1 MTKVNNS
8 SIPFDWEAIKNSNT
22 SPILKGLLI
31 DNSNNNTPLQSL
43 YDLVSLNFNTT
54 SNTKTKTQIP
64 FVDHNISASQINQK
78 PKLSPL
84 SSTTNNTSLTTGAQS
99 ILKAMNKYGAVAKGE
114 DRITIAKELDAACK
128 FFKVDPKL
136 MLAVFAHESAGIN
149 PKAKSHTGA
158 KGLGQLTGIAI
169 DECIRLAKLGKPGYK
184 ENLSLFQ
191 ATKQNRYP
199 IKNNIWTSV
208 AYMKVELGRNNGV
221 KNTLKDYGDPYV
233 KTYANKVATEY
244 KDLWGQ
250 KLGLT

>member
-8 SIPFDWEAIKNSNT
+8 PIPFDWNAIKNSNN
-22 SPILKGLLI
+22 SPILKGLYL
-31 DNSNNNTPLQSL
+31 DHTNQSKPLPSL
-43 YDLVSLNFNTT
+43 YDLISFNPIVKK
-54 SNTKTKTQIP
+54 SSSVKNVPTQIS
-64 FVDHNISASQINQK
+64 FIDKSNKTI
-78 PKLSPL
+78 
-84 SSTTNNTSLTTGAQS
+84 TTNNITATTNKNSLTSGAQML
-99 ILKAMNKYGAVAKGE
+99 LKAMNKYGAVAKGD

-169 DECIRLAKLGKPGYK
+169 KECIRLGKLGKAGFR
-184 ENLSLFQ
+184 ENLPVFL
-191 ATKQNRYP
+191 ATQQNRYP

-208 AYMKVELGRNNGV
+208 AYMKVEMERNKGV
-221 KNTLKDYGDPYV
+221 KNTLKDYGDPFV

-250 KLGLT
+250 KLSLS